1 MKLRSMH
8 NKTIKLPESDGISA
22 LKKGS
27 YEAFSIIYEYNVR
40 SLYAFVISRVK
51 DRQEAED
58 IVQETFIK
66 LWNMRSRLDETK
78 DIRSLLF
85 TITRNRVVDTLRYQ
99 MNRAVTKDC
108 LSYINEVDKDAAS
121 SKIYYDDYIRMVD
134 RVKGCLTKREL
145 EIYEMSREGDM
156 SIREISQSL
165 NIAPQTVKNIL
176 TSALRKIRG
185 KLPKFSFL

>member
-134 RVKGCLTKREL
+134 RVKGCQTKREL

>member
-1 MKLRSMH
+1 MKHR
-8 NKTIKLPESDGISA
+8 KTIQLTESDRIPA

-85 TITRNRVVDTLRYQ
+85 AITRNRVVDTLRCQ
-99 MNRAVTKDC
+99 MSRAVTGDC
-108 LSYINEVDKDAAS
+108 FSYINAVDKDAAS
-121 SKIYYDDYIRMVD
+121 AKIYYDDYIRMVD

-145 EIYEMSREGDM
+145 EIYEMSRECDM
-156 SIREISQSL
+156 SIWEISPSL
-165 NIAPQTVKNIL
+165 NIAQQTVKNIL

-185 KLPKFSFL
+185 SLPKSNFL

>member
-1 MKLRSMH
+1 MH

-85 TITRNRVVDTLRYQ
+85 TLRATGWLTL
-99 MNRAVTKDC
+99 
-108 LSYINEVDKDAAS
+108 
-121 SKIYYDDYIRMVD
+121 
-134 RVKGCLTKREL
+134 
-145 EIYEMSREGDM
+145 
-156 SIREISQSL
+156 
-165 NIAPQTVKNIL
+165 
-176 TSALRKIRG
+176 
-185 KLPKFSFL
+185 